1 LTELVDGSLTVLLGA
16 DDNDF
21 SKVGDGSDHSCG
33 EFNFSDGFINLKD
46 IIARLVLFLNEL
58 FHVVIDLISSKVDLK
73 LLSNVR
79 WQQAILGCRFFIV
92 LSSW

>member
-1 LTELVDGSLTVLLGA
+1 MTELVDGSLTVLLGT

-46 IIARLVLFLNEL
+46 IVARLVLFLNEL
-58 FHVVIDLISSKVDLK
+58 FHVVINLVSSQMNL
-73 LLSNVR
+73 N
-79 WQQAILGCRFFIV
+79 FIIY
-92 LSSW
+92 LR